1 MRVQSRLTEQTN
13 ECTNERI
20 RLPFDCRVHAHT
32 NMQHA
37 TKYKKKKL
45 AARNRQCEVAN
56 KNTNQLKVFIVP
68 HIAASKQD
76 SQSAGYLQPWNGT
89 ITANVKDMQI
99 RRTKVRAQS
108 KCKYGKVKNGACQ
121 L

>member
-1 MRVQSRLTEQTN
+1 MN
-13 ECTNERI
+13 G
-20 RLPFDCRVHAHT
+20 FDYLLIVEYTHT
-32 NMQHA
+32 RTCNMPQN
-37 TKYKKKKL
+37 TKKKKL

-108 KCKYGKVKNGACQ
+108 KCKYGKVKDGACQ